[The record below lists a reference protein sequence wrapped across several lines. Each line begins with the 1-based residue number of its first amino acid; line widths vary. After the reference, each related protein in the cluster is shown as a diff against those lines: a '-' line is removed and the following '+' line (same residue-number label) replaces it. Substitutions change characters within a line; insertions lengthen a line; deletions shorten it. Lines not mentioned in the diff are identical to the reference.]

1 MFTFQLVYFIVST
14 ITQENVTAVPSTLSN
29 NNHQLFD
36 ENLIVIYNRVP
47 KTGSTS
53 FVNLAYDLCKK
64 NKFHVLHINIT
75 ANMHVLS
82 LQNQVILLSHSLYF
96 NHITLLCTYMFIFR

>member
-1 MFTFQLVYFIVST
+1 MST
-14 ITQENVTAVPSTLSN
+14 IAQENITVPSTLAN
-29 NNHQLFD
+29 QQLFD

-64 NKFHVLHINIT
+64 NKYHVLHINIT
-75 ANMHVLS
+75 ANSHILS
-82 LQNQVILLSHSLYF
+82 LQNQVIILSYYD
-96 NHITLLCTYMFIFR
+96 NTIMNMIFILDKFC

>member
-1 MFTFQLVYFIVST
+1 MLSSALFSISSRLES
-14 ITQENVTAVPSTLSN
+14 NDLPSSDNFDAALLKS
-29 NNHQLFD
+29 HEPIESFD

-53 FVNLAYDLCKK
+53 FINLAYDLCKK
-64 NKFHVLHINIT
+64 NHFYVLHINIT

-82 LQNQVILLSHSLYF
+82 LENQVRHWNGSDLNGSCNL
-96 NHITLLCTYMFIFR
+96 